1 MITRRFIMPRYWVSE
16 EECSLEISTLSE
28 MNQKM
33 ATTVQKKTK
42 RMLIMFFVLAYAII
56 WALLL
61 PILLFPQRADQ
72 LDFLLLI
79 AAYAPFLAAIITT
92 IIYDGRAGLWNWL
105 KSVFKWRIPF
115 IWYLVGGVLINF
127 LFVALHIGLY
137 LLLGGRILL
146 ANGDIPWYGYLAIF
160 PVAVFL
166 SFPFGSGLGEEAGWR
181 GFALPK
187 LLERYSPV
195 TASIILGV
203 LWGLWH
209 TPALL
214 MSSWEGSSQGLLLF
228 VYVIPLTII
237 MTWVYLKSHRSTIP
251 LMLMHTGGNFY
262 GSMLSSSLVMETVL
276 VDSPGLDF
284 TILKTIYYTVVAV
297 VLLIIT
303 KGRLGYSG
311 EEETIP
317 LTPRRNTDPLKS
329 RAQVINEFGCEP

>member
-1 MITRRFIMPRYWVSE
+1 M
-16 EECSLEISTLSE
+16 
-28 MNQKM
+28 
-33 ATTVQKKTK
+33 TTDAQNKTK
-42 RMLIMFFVLAYAII
+42 RMMVAFFVLAYVII
-56 WALLL
+56 WVVLL
-61 PILLFPQRADQ
+61 PILLFPQRAEQ
-72 LDFLLLI
+72 LDFLLMI

-92 IIYDGRAGLWNWL
+92 LIYEGRAGFWTWL

-115 IWYLVGGVLINF
+115 VWYLIGGVLINF

-137 LLLGGRILL
+137 ILLGGRIVL
-146 ANGDIPWYGYLAIF
+146 ANGDTPWYGYLAIF

-195 TASIILGV
+195 TASVILGL
-203 LWGLWH
+203 LWGFWH

-214 MSSWEGSSQGLLLF
+214 MSSWEGNTQGLLLF

-237 MTWVYLKSHRSTIP
+237 MTWVYLKSRRSTIP
-251 LMLMHTGGNFY
+251 LMLMHTGGNIY
-262 GSMLSSSLVMETVL
+262 GSMLTSSLILETVL

-297 VLLIIT
+297 VLLIVT
-303 KGRLGYSG
+303 KGQLGYSAT
-311 EEETIP
+311 EDAIHLYSDNVTEIEK
-317 LTPRRNTDPLKS
+317 LSSNHLM
-329 RAQVINEFGCEP
+329 V

>member
-1 MITRRFIMPRYWVSE
+1 MD
-16 EECSLEISTLSE
+16 
-28 MNQKM
+28 QKM
-33 ATTVQKKTK
+33 PTTIHKKTK

-56 WALLL
+56 WMVLL
-61 PILLFPQRADQ
+61 PTLIFPERAEQ

-79 AAYAPFLAAIITT
+79 AAYAPFLAGIITT
-92 IIYDGRAGLWNWL
+92 LIYEGRAGLWSWL
-105 KSVFKWRIPF
+105 KSVFKWRIPVV
-115 IWYLVGGVLINF
+115 WYLVGGVLINF

-146 ANGDIPWYGYLAIF
+146 ANGDIPWYGYLVIF
-160 PVAVFL
+160 PVSVFL
-166 SFPFGSGLGEEAGWR
+166 GFPFGSGLGEEAGWR

-187 LLERYSPV
+187 LLERFSPV

-228 VYVIPLTII
+228 VYIIPLTMI
-237 MTWVYLKSHRSTIP
+237 MTWVYLKSRMSTIP
-251 LMLMHTGGNFY
+251 VMLMHTGGNLY
-262 GSMLSSSLVMETVL
+262 GSMLTSSLILETVL

-297 VLLIIT
+297 VLLIAT
-303 KGRLGYSG
+303 KGRLGYSD
-311 EEETIP
+311 EEGAIP
-317 LTPRRNTDPLKS
+317 ISSGNVTEVEKLLSNHPAMYRDKAMN
-329 RAQVINEFGCEP
+329 G